1 MTKTTN
7 LEKESASISALHVR
21 PTVDELMARARAMIP
36 VLRARGQ
43 KADEARRVSDETVKE
58 FIDAGFHLIGQPIRF
73 GGFGYGQ
80 DVICK
85 VSTELSRG
93 CGTAGWLAC
102 FFAAHNMIIGLFPEQ
117 GQMEVWGEDSP
128 VLCSTISTAGL
139 MAYDNVEGGIR
150 VNGKVRFSSGIDVAN
165 WVIIIGSSGLILIPR
180 CDYRIEDDWFVM
192 GMKGS
197 GSKAVILENVFVP
210 ERRIVRPEAL
220 MTCQTYGAKH
230 YEAIHYRLPFVVWST
245 TNQTSVILG
254 MAQGLLDLFDERI
267 RGRKDPHTTQPAIE
281 RPGWQLRFAEAAAEV
296 DAARALFQ
304 SVHDDLQAWH
314 VRGGDV
320 SLEERARARRN
331 IVFTTKL
338 CIQAVNRLFDGGD
351 ASVVYESNAIQRFF
365 RDIRTAAVSI
375 SQVWDEPAIQY
386 SRVHWGLPQ
395 QTMF

>member
-1 MTKTTN
+1 MTKTTK
-7 LEKESASISALHVR
+7 LEKGSASISALHVR
-21 PTVDELMARARAMIP
+21 PTVEELTGRARAMIP
-36 VLRARGQ
+36 TLRARGQ
-43 KADEARRVSDETVKE
+43 KADEARRVSDETVAE
-58 FIDAGFHLIGQPIRF
+58 FIEAGFHLIGQPTRF

-80 DVICK
+80 DVICQ
-85 VSTELSRG
+85 VSAELSRG

-102 FFAAHNMIIGLFPEQ
+102 FFAAHNLIIGLFPEQ
-117 GQMEVWGEDSP
+117 GQIEVWGEDSP

-139 MAYDNVEGGIR
+139 LAYDNVDGGIR
-150 VNGKVRFSSGIDVAN
+150 VSGKVRFSSGIDVAN
-165 WVIIIGSSGLILIPR
+165 WVIIIGISGLILIPKR
-180 CDYRIEDDWFVM
+180 DYRIEDDWFVM

-197 GSKAVILENVFVP
+197 GSKAVVLENVFVP
-210 ERRIVRPEAL
+210 DRRIVRPESLA
-220 MTCQTYGAKH
+220 TYQTYGAKH
-230 YEAIHYRLPFVVWST
+230 YEAIHYRLPFAVWST

-254 MAQGLLDLFDERI
+254 MTRGLLELFDERI
-267 RGRKDPHTTQPAIE
+267 RSRKDPHTTQPAIE

-296 DAARALFQ
+296 DAAQALFQ
-304 SVHDDLQAWH
+304 SVHDDFQAWH

-320 SLEERARARRN
+320 SSEERARVRRN

-338 CIQAVNRLFDGGD
+338 CVQAANRLFDGGD

>member
-1 MTKTTN
+1 MTITTK
-7 LEKESASISALHVR
+7 LEKGSAAIGALHAR
-21 PTVDELMARARAMIP
+21 PTVEELTGRARAMIP
-36 VLRARGQ
+36 TLRARGQ
-43 KADEARRVSDETVKE
+43 KADEARRVSDQTVAE
-58 FIDAGFHLIGQPIRF
+58 FVDAGFHLIGQPTRF

-80 DVICK
+80 DVICQ
-85 VSTELSRG
+85 VSAEISRG
-93 CGTAGWLAC
+93 DGTAGWLAC
-102 FFAAHNMIIGLFPEQ
+102 FFAAHNLIIGLFPEQ
-117 GQMEVWGEDSP
+117 GQIEVWAEGSP

-139 MAYDNVEGGIR
+139 IAYDKVDGGIR

-165 WVIIIGSSGLILIPR
+165 WVIIIGFSGLILIPKR
-180 CDYRIEDDWFVM
+180 DYRIEDDWFVM

-197 GSKAVILENVFVP
+197 GSKAVVLENVFVP
-210 ERRIVRPEAL
+210 DRRIVSPESLA
-220 MTCQTYGAKH
+220 TYQTYGAKH
-230 YEAIHYRLPFVVWST
+230 YEAIHYRLPFAVWST

-304 SVHDDLQAWH
+304 SVHDDFKAWH
-314 VRGGDV
+314 IRGGEV
-320 SLEERARARRN
+320 SPEERARVRRN

-338 CIQAVNRLFDGGD
+338 CVQAANRLFDGGD
-351 ASVVYESNAIQRFF
+351 ASVIYDSNAIQRFF

-386 SRVHWGLPQ
+386 SRLHWGLPQ
-395 QTMF
+395 QTLF

>member
-1 MTKTTN
+1 MTKTTK
-7 LEKESASISALHVR
+7 LEKGSASISALHVR
-21 PTVDELMARARAMIP
+21 PTVEELTGRARAMIP
-36 VLRARGQ
+36 TLRARGQ
-43 KADEARRVSDETVKE
+43 KADEARRVSDETVAE
-58 FIDAGFHLIGQPIRF
+58 FIEAGFHLIGQPTRF

-80 DVICK
+80 DVICQ
-85 VSTELSRG
+85 VSAELSRG

-102 FFAAHNMIIGLFPEQ
+102 FFAAHNLIIGLFPEQ
-117 GQMEVWGEDSP
+117 GQIEVWGEDSP

-139 MAYDNVEGGIR
+139 LAYDNVDGGIR
-150 VNGKVRFSSGIDVAN
+150 VSGKVRFSSGIDVAN
-165 WVIIIGSSGLILIPR
+165 WVIIIGSSGLILIPKR
-180 CDYRIEDDWFVM
+180 DYRIEDDWFVM

-197 GSKAVILENVFVP
+197 GSKAVVLENVFVP
-210 ERRIVRPEAL
+210 DRRIVRPESLA
-220 MTCQTYGAKH
+220 TYQTYGAKH
-230 YEAIHYRLPFVVWST
+230 YEAIHYRLPFAVWST

-254 MAQGLLDLFDERI
+254 MTRGLLELFDERI
-267 RGRKDPHTTQPAIE
+267 RSRKDPHTTQPAIE

-296 DAARALFQ
+296 DAAQALFQ
-304 SVHDDLQAWH
+304 SVHDDFQAWH

-320 SLEERARARRN
+320 SSEERARVRRN

-338 CIQAVNRLFDGGD
+338 CVQAANRLFDGGD